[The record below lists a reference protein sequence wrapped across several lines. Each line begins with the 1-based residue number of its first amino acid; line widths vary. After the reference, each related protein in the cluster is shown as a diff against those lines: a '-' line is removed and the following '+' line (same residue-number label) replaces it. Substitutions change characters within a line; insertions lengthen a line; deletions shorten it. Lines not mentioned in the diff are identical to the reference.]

1 MIFESV
7 DALKGT
13 IRPLSLDCPLIAVTE
28 DNVKDR
34 LLHAL
39 GHLNAIANNNDSLET
54 ISYPS
59 GGRQVAQMGPRFS
72 SSALLQPPPRH
83 PRKCRVVSATVWMP
97 PPRPASSYTNYIQK
111 NFPAPFF
118 KAELACAAPV
128 KSEIIGSLEMYS
140 EVKAFGKD
148 LLKAH
153 GHQDLSEAFLQFQA
167 YTRQARTFFEAAE
180 ALHHRAS
187 PLN

>member
-13 IRPLSLDCPLIAVTE
+13 IRPLSLDRPLIAVTE

-59 GGRQVAQMGPRFS
+59 GGRQVAQMGPRFF

-118 KAELACAAPV
+118 KAGLACAGT
-128 KSEIIGSLEMYS
+128 SEKRDNWFFGNVFGSQSFWKRPAESAWTS
-140 EVKAFGKD
+140 EPF
-148 LLKAH
+148 
-153 GHQDLSEAFLQFQA
+153 
-167 YTRQARTFFEAAE
+167 
-180 ALHHRAS
+180 
-187 PLN
+187 